1 MLCGHHVIRNKKDG
15 KTVMEKENVMAV
27 FFFFRLAGK
36 SRKARFAYRNR
47 VKRREGMN
55 KSEKSQT
62 DRSI

>member
-1 MLCGHHVIRNKKDG
+1 MG

-27 FFFFRLAGK
+27 FFFFRLGEK
-36 SRKARFAYRNR
+36 SRKARFACRNR
-47 VKRREGMN
+47 DKRREGMN